1 MRLGT
6 GIIIDVLT
14 TMSFTVK
21 GQKSTLT
28 RRLVDGIYIVCV
40 LGGLVLLL
48 RKTDWQQLAL
58 IGPRLNWLALLM
70 VLGLTITNV
79 LLMIYRW
86 YLLLRPIKPNIS
98 LRNVVKVSLNGLAV
112 NFATPGKMGV
122 PAKALLLKK
131 TEQVEISTSLTSLF
145 VELIYEYGTLGL
157 FMLIAGA
164 AGGYWAAIW
173 KSLGADFITKTKF
186 ILAAIA
192 IMALLVFLFRRKLA
206 ASRVVKNLQMA
217 MRATLRR
224 TDLLLWILAIS
235 AINLALTFWA
245 DWLLYKSLG
254 FPAPYL
260 FIVFAGALSNIVGFF
275 SPLPGGLGLRE
286 VSNAYLYQS
295 FFNIGQIA
303 LVATVIR
310 RLITYGSLILLF
322 GIEWLIGDTIR
333 LAEIRETDVALV
345 DKEKVL

>member
-1 MRLGT
+1 MRIGT

-14 TMSFTVK
+14 TMSSTAK

-28 RRLVDGIYIVCV
+28 RRLIDVIFIVCV

-58 IGPRLNWLALLM
+58 IGPRLNLLALLM
-70 VLGLTITNV
+70 VLGLTIANV

-122 PAKALLLKK
+122 PAKAMLLKK

-145 VELIYEYGTLGL
+145 VELVYEYGTLGL
-157 FMLIAGA
+157 FMLVAGA
-164 AGGYWAAIW
+164 VGGYWATIW
-173 KSLGADFITKTKF
+173 KAGGADFITKTKS
-186 ILAAIA
+186 LAAVISV
-192 IMALLVFLFRRKLA
+192 MALLIFLFRRKLA
-206 ASRVVKNLQMA
+206 ASRIVKNLQTA
-217 MRATLRR
+217 IRVTFRR
-224 TDLLLWILAIS
+224 IDLLLWILAIS

-254 FPAPYL
+254 FPTPYL
-260 FIVFAGALSNIVGFF
+260 FIVFAGALSNIAGFF
-275 SPLPGGLGLRE
+275 SPLPGGLGVRE
-286 VSNAYLYQS
+286 VSNAYLYQN
-295 FFNIGQIA
+295 FFGIGQIA

-322 GIEWLIGDTIR
+322 GFEWLVGDTIR
-333 LAEIRETDVALV
+333 LAEIHETDAVLV
-345 DKEKVL
+345 DEEKS